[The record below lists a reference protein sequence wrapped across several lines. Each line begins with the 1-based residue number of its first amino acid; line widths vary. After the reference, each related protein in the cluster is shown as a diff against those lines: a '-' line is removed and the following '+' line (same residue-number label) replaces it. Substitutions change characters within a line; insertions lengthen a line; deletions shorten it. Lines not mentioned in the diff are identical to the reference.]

1 MKYTFRKYA
10 FGSKGAATT
19 KINALGVD
27 EDGNPTHRH
36 TVAILGNI
44 VVTPAVLNEDGEVI
58 TEAILSETYNVDV
71 LWRDGVD
78 TSWDNQLVWP
88 DPVGV
93 HSFGNSEANAE
104 YTATLYTLFPD
115 RVPVVDNDL
124 ND

>member
-27 EDGNPTHRH
+27 EEGNPTHKH
-36 TVAILGNI
+36 TIAVLGNI
-44 VVTPAVLNEDGEVI
+44 VLAPAVLDEEGNVI
-58 TEAILSETYNVDV
+58 TEAVLSETYNVDV

-78 TSWDNQLVWP
+78 ATWDNQMVWP
-88 DPVGV
+88 NPIGV

-104 YTATLYTLFPD
+104 YTATLYALFPD
-115 RVPVVDNDL
+115 RVPVIDNDL